1 MTRTE
6 RNRCVHWSLG
16 WLPGGKLELCPR
28 HPTQVLTKVMCN
40 RMPRYV
46 SSLTNDRS
54 SSRFLYRSFS
64 TNYQIEYHV
73 PLTLPLHS
81 LFDGPVICTILYELD
96 YLLHDKDQLSPPFQP
111 GPRLLDWLP
120 SSPH

>member
-1 MTRTE
+1 MCALESWLVTRWQT
-6 RNRCVHWSLG
+6 RALSKASY
-16 WLPGGKLELCPR
+16 PGAHK
-28 HPTQVLTKVMCN
+28 K
-40 RMPRYV
+40 
-46 SSLTNDRS
+46 
-54 SSRFLYRSFS
+54 
-64 TNYQIEYHV
+64 YHV